1 MPLPDLDVPPSP
13 PRQVGVRA
21 FRANLTALLREAS
34 GGRSLLITAH
44 GKVLAELR
52 PPPAAAPAPRRPGA
66 LRGRI
71 RMAPDF
77 DATPEDMLAAMEGE
91 EA

>member
-1 MPLPDLDVPPSP
+1 MPLPGLDAPPSP

-21 FRANLTALLREAS
+21 FRANLTALLREAA
-34 GGRSLLITAH
+34 GGRSLLIAAH

-52 PPPAAAPAPRRPGA
+52 PPPAAPAPRRPGA

-77 DATPEDMLAAMEGE
+77 DATPGDMLAAMEGE